1 MQSPATEYNISNKI
15 KPNKPTPQHGLH
27 RQNTGRCS
35 VLQSVFFVM
44 VFAANTLALL
54 YFLQMKSVID
64 KMYLQKNKQVQP
76 TPRSKNPRQK
86 KLPEATLT

>member
-1 MQSPATEYNISNKI
+1 
-15 KPNKPTPQHGLH
+15 
-27 RQNTGRCS
+27 
-35 VLQSVFFVM
+35 M